1 MPCGLNAHVHGTA
14 VRPEPREND
23 IRYDKMMV
31 TTPRS
36 IPVLWYTLSIDH
48 HGSKVTF
55 ARLVRTQQCTLH
67 IGMSQSGETVFI
79 NPGVLKVRKRALN
92 AGLITLSKCRSAR
105 HLSWS
110 HSEAHIKLA
119 RRALALGLERRSKFV
134 DHDNAHAAVVKQ
146 RVVAFLRVLEHE
158 PELAHRRALRAS
170 GAEPVDG
177 VARLDATLGYR
188 SHSGGRSAAPRRE
201 RDRRHRR
208 ADADTRCRA
217 RRPVTRP
224 TAIGKYHSAG

>member
-67 IGMSQSGETVFI
+67 IGMSHALLSRTRDVLE
-79 NPGVLKVRKRALN
+79 LKVRPSSMAIRA
-92 AGLITLSKCRSAR
+92 
-105 HLSWS
+105 
-110 HSEAHIKLA
+110 
-119 RRALALGLERRSKFV
+119 
-134 DHDNAHAAVVKQ
+134 
-146 RVVAFLRVLEHE
+146 
-158 PELAHRRALRAS
+158 
-170 GAEPVDG
+170 
-177 VARLDATLGYR
+177 
-188 SHSGGRSAAPRRE
+188 
-201 RDRRHRR
+201 
-208 ADADTRCRA
+208 
-217 RRPVTRP
+217 
-224 TAIGKYHSAG
+224 